1 MTCRFL
7 LIFRTP
13 KIQTNNFRDYK
24 YISLNLHLFLFGCLY
39 LLYHCWQNIAGRWEQ
54 GKVKIFQLTGWVGI
68 CISYFCLAFFL
79 SFLDQTVWPF
89 IFMLTSHDSS
99 DSSSAA
105 HNLPTL
111 NVVSSQQWMPPCEE
125 NTLYTKYT

>member
-13 KIQTNNFRDYK
+13 KIQTNNFRAYK
-24 YISLNLHLFLFGCLY
+24 YISLNLHFFLFGCLY
-39 LLYHCWQNIAGRWEQ
+39 WLYHCWQNIAGWWVQ

-99 DSSSAA
+99 DSSSQPTNSKCRIKSTMNAA
-105 HNLPTL
+105 L
-111 NVVSSQQWMPPCEE
+111 WR
-125 NTLYTKYT
+125 KYPVHQV